1 MDVLAK
7 DLQVAII
14 DDDEVLRKNLQ
25 ILIDTSPGFCCR
37 STYGDLEEALA
48 DFNGDTAEVLLLD
61 IGLPGTPGTKGI
73 TALKEVCPSLAI
85 VMFTVLSDEGNVFEA
100 LCNGACGYLLK
111 HTKPERILDALRDAS
126 TGGAPMSSEIAAKV
140 IRLFR
145 EVAPPVNPQHNLST
159 QEVNLLRLMSEGF
172 SYQGVADRLFISI
185 NTVRSHV
192 RNIYDKLH
200 VHSRSQAVHEALKQG
215 II

>member
-1 MDVLAK
+1 MEHLPK

-14 DDDEVLRKNLQ
+14 DDDEVLRQNLQ
-25 ILIDTSPGFCCR
+25 ILIDTSPGFRCR
-37 STYGDLEEALA
+37 STYGDLDTALT
-48 DFNGDTAEVLLLD
+48 DFDNSAEVLLLD
-61 IGLPGTPGTKGI
+61 IGLPGTPGTQGI
-73 TALKEVCPSLAI
+73 SALKKISPSLAI
-85 VMFTVLSDEGNVFEA
+85 VMFTVFSDEGNVFEA

-111 HTKPERILDALRDAS
+111 HTRPERILEALRDAS
-126 TGGAPMSSEIAAKV
+126 DGGAPMSSEIAAKV

-145 EVAPPVNPQHNLST
+145 EVAPPRNPQHNLSS

-172 SYQGVADRLFISI
+172 SYQGAADRLFISI

-192 RNIYDKLH
+192 RNIYEKLH

>member
-1 MDVLAK
+1 MDDLAK

-14 DDDEVLRKNLQ
+14 DDDEVLRQNLQ
-25 ILIDTSPGFCCR
+25 ILIDTSPGFCCT
-37 STYGDLEEALA
+37 STYGDLDEALD

-61 IGLPGTPGTKGI
+61 IDLPGTPGTKGI
-73 TALKEVCPSLAI
+73 AALKEVCPSLAI
-85 VMFTVLSDEGNVFEA
+85 VMFTVFSDEGNVFEA

-111 HTKPERILDALRDAS
+111 HTKPERILEALRDAS
-126 TGGAPMSSEIAAKV
+126 DGGAPMSSEIAAKV

-145 EVAPPVNPQHNLST
+145 EVAPPVNPQHNLSS

-192 RNIYDKLH
+192 RNIYEKLH